1 MRYFNFDLINL
12 SYMDA
17 LPRDL
22 QLEIYKKFD
31 MDTRIKLGMIRAL
44 KIPDVLKAKLANIQR
59 PTLHSHYSGVLE
71 GKSIY
76 FKIAFV
82 KLGEYRLEYEEITQS
97 NYKNW
102 SVLKKNRIIAYTP
115 NNNGILKICAAL

>member
-1 MRYFNFDLINL
+1 
-12 SYMDA
+12 MDA

-44 KIPDVLKAKLANIQR
+44 KIPDALKAKLENIQR
-59 PTLHSHYSGVLE
+59 PRLRSHYSGILE

-76 FKIAFV
+76 FKSAFV
-82 KLGEYRLEYEEITQS
+82 NLGTYSLQYEEITQS
-97 NYKNW
+97 KYKNW
-102 SVLKKNRIIAYTP
+102 SVLENNRIIAYTP
-115 NNNGILKICAAL
+115 HNNGILKNLKVI